1 MFDDDGHFILFYAE
15 DIFAR
20 AALECYAEKCEF
32 FNPQLAADIRQ
43 KLADTK
49 KKVVI

>member
-1 MFDDDGHFILFYAE
+1 MFDDEFFLLDYIN

-32 FNPQLAADIRQ
+32 FKPQLAAEIRQ

-49 KKVVI
+49 KKVTI